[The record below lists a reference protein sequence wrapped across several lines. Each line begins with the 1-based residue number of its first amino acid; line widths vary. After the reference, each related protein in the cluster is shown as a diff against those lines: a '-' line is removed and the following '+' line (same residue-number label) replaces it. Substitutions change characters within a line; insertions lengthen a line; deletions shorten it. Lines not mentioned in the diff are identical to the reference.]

1 VTILKRVEDLYELT
15 VEEIMNMDVWD
26 LPTIAEGEPL
36 TSLLSIL
43 GRRGYAYVLDDEGK
57 LVGIVTA
64 KDILHII
71 APRGIS
77 YTLAGTSYLRG
88 ISATKVGEIMRKRVI
103 TARKGEKIKNIL
115 RKMRDFNVRR
125 IPVVDE
131 EGKLLGEVSL
141 TSLLSLYAQLLHRT

>member
-15 VEEIMNMDVWD
+15 VEEIMNMDIWD
-26 LPTIAEGEPL
+26 LPTITEGEPL

-43 GRRGYAYVLDDEGK
+43 GRRGYAYVIDEEGK

-77 YTLAGTSYLRG
+77 YTLAGTSYLKG

-131 EGKLLGEVSL
+131 KGKLLGEVSL

>member
-43 GRRGYAYVLDDEGK
+43 GRRGYAYVLDEEGK

>member
-1 VTILKRVEDLYELT
+1 MTILKRVEDLYELT

-43 GRRGYAYVLDDEGK
+43 GRRGYAYVIDEEGK

-131 EGKLLGEVSL
+131 KGKLLGEVSL

>member
-1 VTILKRVEDLYELT
+1 MTILRRVEDLYELT
-15 VEEIMNMDVWD
+15 VEEIMKMDVWD
-26 LPTIAEGEPL
+26 LPTIPEEESL

-43 GRRGYAYVLDDEGK
+43 GRSGYAYVLDKEGK

-88 ISATKVGEIMRKRVI
+88 ISATKVEEIMRKRVI
-103 TARKGEKIKNIL
+103 TARKGEKIKSIL

-131 EGKLLGEVSL
+131 AGKLVGEVSL
-141 TSLLSLYAQLLHRT
+141 TSILSLYAQLLHRT

>member
-1 VTILKRVEDLYELT
+1 MTILKRVEDLYELT

-43 GRRGYAYVLDDEGK
+43 GRRGYAYVLDEEGK

-131 EGKLLGEVSL
+131 KGKLLGEVSL

>member
-1 VTILKRVEDLYELT
+1 MTILKRVEDLYELT

-43 GRRGYAYVLDDEGK
+43 GRRGYAYVLDEEGK

>member
-1 VTILKRVEDLYELT
+1 MTILKRVEDLYELT